1 MTAQVTFLAREGRQ
15 LKGIPFA
22 SVIPSYTFATLPTPA
37 SGTYPVVFV
46 TDGCAFTGAVGSG
59 GTVMVQETTGAG
71 TGVLA
76 CWNGSAWKIAGTA
89 ITVQA

>member
-1 MTAQVTFLAREGRQ
+1 MTVQVTFLAREGRQ

-59 GTVMVQETTGAG
+59 GTAMVLQTTGTG

-76 CWNGSAWKIAGTA
+76 SWNGTAWKIVGTSV
-89 ITVQA
+89 TVSA